1 MWAVGAKKG
10 TSESWKN
17 PDLSHDKLLVGCRN
31 GLLQRNLPQYQE
43 NDTSVKEM

>member
-10 TSESWKN
+10 ASESWTN

-31 GLLQRNLPQYQE
+31 GFLERNLEQYQE
-43 NDTSVKEM
+43 NNTNLKEM